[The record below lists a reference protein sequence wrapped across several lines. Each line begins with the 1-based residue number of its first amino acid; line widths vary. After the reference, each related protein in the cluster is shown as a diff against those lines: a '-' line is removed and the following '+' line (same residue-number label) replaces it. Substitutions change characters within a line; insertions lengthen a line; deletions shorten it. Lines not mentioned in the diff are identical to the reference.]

1 MAALTASGVTIN
13 DWWSEGG
20 TNGRKFK
27 AKEVN
32 LVLSSQGGASNTIAA
47 SLFGMTKIVQARSF
61 RDSSSNS
68 VIGFPSYDGTKLY
81 FCTAETAGTPA
92 DQTATLRGVVVGK

>member
-1 MAALTASGVTIN
+1 MAALTSTGVTIN

-27 AKEVN
+27 AKDVT
-32 LVLSSQGGASNTIAA
+32 LVLSSQGGATNNIPAG
-47 SLFGMTKIVQARSF
+47 LFGMTTISAARAF

-68 VIGFPSYDGTKLY
+68 VLGFPSYDGTKLY

-92 DQTATLRGVVVGK
+92 DQTATVKGIVVGY

>member
-1 MAALTASGVTIN
+1 MAALTSAGVTVN
-13 DWWSEGG
+13 DWWTEGG

-27 AKEVN
+27 VKDVT
-32 LVLSSQGGASNTIAA
+32 LVLVAQGGASNTIAA
-47 SLFGMTKIVQARSF
+47 SLFGMSKVTEARAF

-68 VIGFPSYDGTKLY
+68 VLGFPSYDRTKLH

-92 DQTATLRGVVVGK
+92 DQTATVRGVVVGY

>member
-1 MAALTASGVTIN
+1 MAALTKAGVTIN

-27 AKEVN
+27 VKDVT
-32 LVLSSQGGASNTIAA
+32 LVLSSQGGATNNIPA
-47 SLFGMTKIVQARSF
+47 SLFGMTKISAVRSF
-61 RDSSSNS
+61 RSSASAS
-68 VIGFPSYDGTKLY
+68 VLGFPSFDGTLLL

-92 DQTATLRGVVVGK
+92 DQTATVRGIVVGN